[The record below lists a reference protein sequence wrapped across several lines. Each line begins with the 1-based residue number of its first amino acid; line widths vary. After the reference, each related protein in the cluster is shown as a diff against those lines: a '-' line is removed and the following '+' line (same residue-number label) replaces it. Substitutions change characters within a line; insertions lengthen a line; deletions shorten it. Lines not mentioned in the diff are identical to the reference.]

1 MERVI
6 VNAEALAL
14 QSHDPL
20 DEVVAGIVPPIVDGP
35 SVQPKAAAPQLPP
48 ALVGPT
54 PVDAFSAVPISNVK
68 PSVTAPGKAPPPSS
82 WSGGAL
88 APSRRSLEQRRSEG
102 MDCSAMTPQAFVKA
116 ARKAPPP
123 NAWNEPS
130 RVRIQEVVELPDQ
143 SSGAGPRSF
152 APPKP
157 DPQTDV

>member
-1 MERVI
+1 
-6 VNAEALAL
+6 
-14 QSHDPL
+14 
-20 DEVVAGIVPPIVDGP
+20 
-35 SVQPKAAAPQLPP
+35 
-48 ALVGPT
+48 
-54 PVDAFSAVPISNVK
+54 
-68 PSVTAPGKAPPPSS
+68 
-82 WSGGAL
+82 
-88 APSRRSLEQRRSEG
+88 

-143 SSGAGPRSF
+143 SSGTGPRSF